1 MERQDVFALV
11 LIGSFN
17 PKIFHPTWYVQNELL
32 VREELEDVTDLIC
45 AEELSTFAYNGIQF
59 QIERHRFG
67 LTTQDESRVQLMRD
81 LARSTFALLEHTPLT
96 AVGLNRDM
104 LVSVQDASVWHEIGH
119 RLAPKTPWESVL
131 NSPGMRIV
139 AMQGQ
144 RDECNADRINIRVQP
159 RGEVENGVLVAIN
172 QHYDL
177 ESEASIAER
186 NATLLEILDSDW
198 DTFVRYALS
207 TGQELI
213 PEGFDT

>member
-1 MERQDVFALV
+1 M
-11 LIGSFN
+11 
-17 PKIFHPTWYVQNELL
+17 
-32 VREELEDVTDLIC
+32 
-45 AEELSTFAYNGIQF
+45 
-59 QIERHRFG
+59 
-67 LTTQDESRVQLMRD
+67 TTQDESRVQLMRD